1 MTFNRPRPGNS
12 IFSGRAFTPHPGT
25 LPPGEHPPAV
35 ATSRPPSV
43 AAGIPSPAP
52 DIPQAPRQPDF
63 LPRAPDTAACA
74 ASIEEGRMNLAEATN
89 IDSQSGCPAHNLSS
103 LPSDPTATGRRAD
116 IVCLSDVQ
124 PRPVEWL
131 WQDRL
136 ASGTLAMLSGDPGA
150 GKTWVALA
158 IAAALS
164 RGQTPCSGEALEPCT
179 VLYASTENAG
189 SEVVRPRFAKLEG
202 DAARLVL
209 LRGVVSGGSGQSASL
224 SLRDTPALEDALQR
238 THARLLIVDPL
249 HSYFGAGVDLHHSGE
264 TRPVLD
270 GLARLAESHRC
281 CILFVRHLSKRGTGR
296 AIHRGLGSIELSG
309 AVRTEFLAGSS
320 PDAPSRPALLQVK
333 SNLGRLAPA
342 LGYSIDEA
350 GCFTWTGLSKL
361 TPEEMLAGPIAAGQP
376 KRKLV
381 AEWLRQR
388 LQNGTRSQYSIEAAA
403 QRDGVSIAT
412 LRRSKFDLGVK
423 SSKDGKTGAW
433 YWTLPP
439 AEEDQQAC
447 QAAT

>member
-12 IFSGRAFTPHPGT
+12 IFSGRALPPQPGT
-25 LPPGEHPPAV
+25 FPAGGDPPP
-35 ATSRPPSV
+35 V
-43 AAGIPSPAP
+43 AASPCPCDPADTLSP
-52 DIPQAPRQPDF
+52 EEDQPD
-63 LPRAPDTAACA
+63 
-74 ASIEEGRMNLAEATN
+74 AT
-89 IDSQSGCPAHNLSS
+89 QSDSS

-116 IVCLSDVQ
+116 IVRLSDVA

-136 ASGTLAMLSGDPGA
+136 ASGTLSMLSGDPGA

-164 RGQTPCSGEALEPCT
+164 RGRAPFTSEALEPCT

-189 SEVVRPRFAKLEG
+189 SEVVCPRFAKLGG

-209 LRGVVSGGSGQSASL
+209 LRGVVSSGSGQSTSL

-249 HSYFGAGVDLHHSGE
+249 HSYFGAGADLRHSGE
-264 TRPVLD
+264 TRPVLG
-270 GLARLAESHRC
+270 GLALLAERHRC
-281 CILFVRHLSKRGTGR
+281 CILFVRHLSKRGAGKP
-296 AIHRGLGSIELSG
+296 IHRGPGLIELSG
-309 AVRTEFLAGSS
+309 ALRTEFLAGSS
-320 PDAPSRPALLQVK
+320 PDAPSCPALVQVK

-342 LGYSIDEA
+342 LGYRIDDA
-350 GCFTWTGLSKL
+350 GSFAWTGLSNL
-361 TPEEMLAGPIAAGQP
+361 TPGEMLAGPIAAGQP

-381 AEWLRQR
+381 AEWLRR
-388 LQNGTRSQYSIEAAA
+388 YLQDGSRSQYTIEMAA

-412 LRRSKFDLGVK
+412 LRRSKFDIGVH
-423 SSKDGKTGAW
+423 SAKDGKSGAW

-439 AEEDQQAC
+439 AQEDQ
-447 QAAT
+447 